1 MLDDKIE
8 KQQRLEDDR
17 GALETANFVRKVFIR
32 SLFKKV
38 FDQIEENRRLAHQKR
53 IYALRKEEQL
63 IKEAKLRRY
72 TNQARLTA
80 TGSIKARLDETFA
93 KHATESEREQIA
105 TVDQAATRIEVPV
118 HLAINQS
125 IIAGV
130 HAQSRLVN
138 KCLLHLMYRKLSLVQ
153 HLAAVKAVF
162 MSGNGDILEQ
172 FIGNLFAEDSQTHIA
187 HVSND
192 IVNNALELS
201 LRRSAAKSISLQ
213 KTSAQF

>member
-1 MLDDKIE
+1 MFHVFTNSMRTSTRQPSSSAKVDT
-8 KQQRLEDDR
+8 
-17 GALETANFVRKVFIR
+17 ETID
-32 SLFKKV
+32 L
-38 FDQIEENRRLAHQKR
+38 
-53 IYALRKEEQL
+53 LRELGYQL
-63 IKEAKLRRY
+63 
-72 TNQARLTA
+72 
-80 TGSIKARLDETFA
+80 LDEKNDKSKLLHETFF
-93 KHATESEREQIA
+93 KCLMQST
-105 TVDQAATRIEVPV
+105 DFW
-118 HLAINQS
+118 INQS

-172 FIGNLFAEDSQTHIA
+172 FIGNLFAENSQTHIA

-201 LRRSAAKSISLQ
+201 LRRSAARSISLQ